1 MRDPRRTRRPDPV
14 GARPGPALG
23 VTGDL
28 STLRLSAQLLGDP
41 SARSPTEVA
50 DRLLAIQA
58 QDFRG
63 AQLAIRARSTGLL
76 ASDLADALNQER
88 SLVITT
94 LNRGTL
100 HLVRSED
107 YGWLHALTAPTVVTA
122 NARRLM
128 QEGVAADAA
137 DRAVGVIVRALADEG
152 PLGRDAL
159 RRRVAASGIET
170 RGQALVHILLLAALR
185 GLVVRGPLIDG
196 RPAFVLTGDWL
207 GAPAGVDRDAALAE
221 LARRYLAGHGPA
233 SAGDLA
239 KWSGLALRDVRAGLR
254 ILGSRLVEREDRL
267 LTLRG
272 VPAPVALP
280 APRLLGPFDPVL
292 LGWRSREDIVG
303 SHGGIVTTNG
313 IFRPIAL
320 VGGRAAATWTLRAG
334 RVGLAPVAPRDNPPG
349 RVAVSGRRPATPSTR
364 DRPTWSV
371 TYAPSTTLVR
381 VPGTHHRVAV
391 RLLPPPDRSGQTTT
405 CRP

>member
-1 MRDPRRTRRPDPV
+1 M
-14 GARPGPALG
+14 
-23 VTGDL
+23 TGDV

-63 AQLAIRARSTGLL
+63 AQLAIRARSTGLS

-159 RRRVAASGIET
+159 RRRVTAAGIET

-221 LARRYLAGHGPA
+221 LARRYLTGHGPA
-233 SAGDLA
+233 AAGDLA

-254 ILGSRLVEREDRL
+254 ILGSRLVEREDGL
-267 LTLRG
+267 LALRG
-272 VPAPVALP
+272 APAPVALP

-320 VGGRAAATWTLRAG
+320 VEGRAAATWTLRAG
-334 RVGLAPVAPRDNPPG
+334 RVELAPFAPLDTATAAALDADAR
-349 RVAVSGRRPATPSTR
+349 AV
-364 DRPTWSV
+364 
-371 TYAPSTTLVR
+371 VR
-381 VPGTHHRVAV
+381 YLADA
-391 RLLPPPDRSGQTTT
+391 PPPDPGATDQRG
-405 CRP
+405 R